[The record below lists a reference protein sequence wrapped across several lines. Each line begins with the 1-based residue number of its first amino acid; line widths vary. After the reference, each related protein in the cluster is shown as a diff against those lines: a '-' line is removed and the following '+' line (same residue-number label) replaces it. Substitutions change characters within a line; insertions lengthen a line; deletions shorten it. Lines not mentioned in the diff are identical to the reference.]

1 MSNAKKLRTLILAG
15 IGLLCSVGFAQAE
28 LYEVLIEDLIEGGPE
43 MGQPFTPPLVV
54 VHGAGYSLFAEGD
67 FATAGLEALA
77 EDGVTAD
84 LEAEALASP
93 DVYDVEIG
101 SGPFFGSALVEIE
114 GTPGDLLSLVTMLAR
129 SNDLF
134 TGVADVVLPAA
145 GSVVIEPTGVYDAG
159 TEENTGLVEH
169 IPFYGN
175 PFMGPDEDNPIAM
188 ISSYEVGNDEKYGVI
203 RFEFPPSA
211 RITIRVLE
219 GTPADFETWG
229 AIKALYR

>member
-1 MSNAKKLRTLILAG
+1 MSKATKLQALLIAG
-15 IGLLCSVGFAQAE
+15 IALVGSVGLAQAE

-43 MGQPFTPPLVV
+43 TGQPFTPPLVV
-54 VHGAGYSLFAEGD
+54 VHNADYSLFAEGT

-77 EDGVTAD
+77 EDGVTTG

-93 DVYDVEIG
+93 DVYNVEIG
-101 SGPFFGSALVEIE
+101 GGPFFGSETVEIA
-114 GTPGDLLSLVTMLAR
+114 GTPGDRLSLVTMLAR

-134 TGVADVVLPAA
+134 TGIADVVLPAA
-145 GSVVIEPTGVYDAG
+145 GSVVIAPTSVYDAG

-188 ISSYEVGNDEKYGVI
+188 IGSYEVVNDPQHGTI
-203 RFEFPPSA
+203 HFDFPPSA
-211 RITIRVLE
+211 RITIRVVDA
-219 GTPADFETWG
+219 TPADSETWG
-229 AIKALYR
+229 GIKTLFR